1 MSVHRLLG
9 DLNDL
14 GLRLVD
20 SIETCLQLDFNWL
33 VALISAIACLVM
45 VYIMGLL
52 YRGSWRLTAAVAA
65 SSMALNAATPLITQQ
80 PPWLSTLA
88 VVTANLI
95 VSVAIAVRLHRHNDE
110 RH

>member
-33 VALISAIACLVM
+33 VALISAIACHGLHYGPAISM
-45 VYIMGLL
+45 VLETHV
-52 YRGSWRLTAAVAA
+52 RGRRELDGA
-65 SSMALNAATPLITQQ
+65 
-80 PPWLSTLA
+80 
-88 VVTANLI
+88 
-95 VSVAIAVRLHRHNDE
+95 
-110 RH
+110 